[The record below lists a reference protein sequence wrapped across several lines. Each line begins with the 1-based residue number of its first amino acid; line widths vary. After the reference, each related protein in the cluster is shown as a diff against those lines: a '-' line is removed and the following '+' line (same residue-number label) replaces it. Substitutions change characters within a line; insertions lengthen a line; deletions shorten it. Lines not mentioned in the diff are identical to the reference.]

1 MISTVNKLKK
11 TGMFLR
17 PMVSFSAGASGAPT
31 MVKYRNYQTLTIN
44 YRHRGILSRYSPLNR
59 SVPFQNPTVY
69 QTRNIGFLVGRIL
82 KGALKIRYLLLGG
95 AVGGGIS
102 LQRSYEEWK
111 NSLPDSKWLEDLF
124 PSSEKVDSFRG
135 SLMELSS
142 KFRDSLENLDI
153 DPRLKVFG
161 DRKISELRAWFDSR
175 LEDAIQAVEEE
186 EKVAVQG
193 LNNGLKLFYL
203 AADSVSDA
211 TSTVV
216 HAESFVR
223 ATGSEKH
230 QEERKK
236 TENMQQKIE
245 KMQEE
250 LMKVQLK
257 YQKELEKLERD
268 NKELRKQLLLRG
280 HSGSA
285 NRKIKKS
292 LIDMYSE
299 VLDELCDY
307 DVGYST
313 HDHLPRVVVVG
324 DQSSGKT
331 SVLEMIAQA
340 RIFPRGAGEMMT
352 RAPVKVTLSEG
363 PYHIA
368 QFKDSSREF
377 DLSKESD
384 LADLRKE
391 VELRMLNSVKHGKT
405 VSSEVISMTVKGPGL
420 QRMVLVDLPG
430 IISTQTTEMESG
442 TREAIRQM
450 TQTYMSNPNAIILC
464 IQDGAVDAERSNVTD
479 LVAQMDPQ
487 GKRTIFVLTK
497 VDLAEENLTKP
508 DRIRKILSGK
518 LFPMRALGYFAVVTG
533 RGNKDDSIATIKQ
546 YEENFFSTSKLFNRE
561 GLVPS
566 TQVTTKNLSLAV
578 SECFWK
584 MVRETV
590 EQQADAFKAT
600 RFNLETEWKNN
611 FPRLRELDR
620 TELFEKAR
628 GEILDE
634 VVNLSLVS
642 PKEWEEALMKKLW
655 EKVATHVFENLYLPA
670 AQSDSSGTFNTK
682 IDIRLKQ
689 WADQQLP
696 RKSVE
701 CAWET
706 LKEEFG
712 RLVEKAKLSK
722 DHDNIFDQLKAAVV
736 DEAMRKHQW
745 EDKAAEVLR
754 VIQLNTLEDRSVHD
768 KQQWDSAVQ
777 FVERSVI
784 EKLQVTEANL
794 NNLVGP
800 SRTQQ
805 WLRWTNATPEQKQHA
820 SVKNELERLLF
831 AERNHPPTLSYEELT
846 AARRNLQTNGV
857 DVDNE
862 FIRQTWHHVYRRHFL
877 RKSLSRAYECRKG
890 FWMYHQGLENEQVV
904 DCNDVVLFWRIQQM
918 LKVTANALRQQIM
931 NREARR
937 FEKEIKEVLEVYS
950 QDRDKKEQLLTGR
963 RVHLAEELKR
973 VRQIQEKLEEFIK
986 SLNAEK

>member
-11 TGMFLR
+11 TGMVLR

-31 MVKYRNYQTLTIN
+31 MVKYRNYQTMTIN

-59 SVPFQNPTVY
+59 SVPFQNPALH

-82 KGALKIRYLLLGG
+82 KGALKIRYLLIGG

-102 LQRSYEEWK
+102 LQRSYEEWR
-111 NSLPDSKWLEDLF
+111 NSLPDSKWLKDLF

-175 LEDAIQAVEEE
+175 LEDAIQAAEEE
-186 EKVAVQG
+186 GKVTAQ
-193 LNNGLKLFYL
+193 
-203 AADSVSDA
+203 DSVSDVIPP
-211 TSTVV
+211 VV
-216 HAESFVR
+216 KAEAFVT
-223 ATGSEKH
+223 ATGAEKH
-230 QEERKK
+230 EEERKK
-236 TENMQQKIE
+236 TENMQQKID

-280 HSGSA
+280 NSGSA

-384 LADLRKE
+384 LSDLRKE

-546 YEENFFSTSKLFNRE
+546 YEEHFFSTSKLF
-561 GLVPS
+561 
-566 TQVTTKNLSLAV
+566 K
-578 SECFWK
+578 
-584 MVRETV
+584 
-590 EQQADAFKAT
+590 
-600 RFNLETEWKNN
+600 
-611 FPRLRELDR
+611 
-620 TELFEKAR
+620 
-628 GEILDE
+628 
-634 VVNLSLVS
+634 
-642 PKEWEEALMKKLW
+642 
-655 EKVATHVFENLYLPA
+655 
-670 AQSDSSGTFNTK
+670 
-682 IDIRLKQ
+682 
-689 WADQQLP
+689 
-696 RKSVE
+696 
-701 CAWET
+701 
-706 LKEEFG
+706 
-712 RLVEKAKLSK
+712 
-722 DHDNIFDQLKAAVV
+722 
-736 DEAMRKHQW
+736 
-745 EDKAAEVLR
+745 
-754 VIQLNTLEDRSVHD
+754 
-768 KQQWDSAVQ
+768 
-777 FVERSVI
+777 
-784 EKLQVTEANL
+784 
-794 NNLVGP
+794 
-800 SRTQQ
+800 
-805 WLRWTNATPEQKQHA
+805 
-820 SVKNELERLLF
+820 
-831 AERNHPPTLSYEELT
+831 
-846 AARRNLQTNGV
+846 
-857 DVDNE
+857 
-862 FIRQTWHHVYRRHFL
+862 
-877 RKSLSRAYECRKG
+877 
-890 FWMYHQGLENEQVV
+890 
-904 DCNDVVLFWRIQQM
+904 
-918 LKVTANALRQQIM
+918 
-931 NREARR
+931 
-937 FEKEIKEVLEVYS
+937 
-950 QDRDKKEQLLTGR
+950 
-963 RVHLAEELKR
+963 
-973 VRQIQEKLEEFIK
+973 
-986 SLNAEK
+986 